1 MLKVLT
7 FGVLLAGLTGCGGR
21 YSMSDVPTDTAG
33 KPCVEKRTGVDTYS
47 FEGEGCPKEWGA
59 LSYGG

>member
-1 MLKVLT
+1 MLKVLA
-7 FGVLLAGLTGCGGR
+7 FSVVLAGLTGCGTL

-33 KPCVEKRTGVDTYS
+33 APCVEKRAGVDTYS
-47 FEGEGCPKEWGA
+47 FKGAGCPKEWGA